1 MVYKSKKVQ
10 FTNEKRMI
18 YKRIIKENSYPI
30 KNIKLQKNIKI
41 QKKNK
46 NPTHQHN
53 QRLWVG
59 NQESCC
65 FTITYSWYII
75 VPTDCAIYKN
85 GRNFKTNGI

>member
-41 QKKNK
+41 QKKK
-46 NPTHQHN
+46 
-53 QRLWVG
+53 
-59 NQESCC
+59 
-65 FTITYSWYII
+65 
-75 VPTDCAIYKN
+75 
-85 GRNFKTNGI
+85 